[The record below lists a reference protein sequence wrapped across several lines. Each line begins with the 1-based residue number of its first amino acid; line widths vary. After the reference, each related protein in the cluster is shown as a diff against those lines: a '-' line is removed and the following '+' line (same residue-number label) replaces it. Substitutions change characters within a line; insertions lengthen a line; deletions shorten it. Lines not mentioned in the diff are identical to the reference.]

1 MTVTVLFACTY
12 RTYEGPTEFNE
23 AILSNYSE
31 HQYADEDRIAYQS
44 LENIQVTLNVST
56 GSVRGREGGRVRGN
70 VKECE
75 IKCVG
80 MCVCVCACVCLYMC
94 ECMYV

>member
-1 MTVTVLFACTY
+1 MIRMKERKNVT
-12 RTYEGPTEFNE
+12 
-23 AILSNYSE
+23 
-31 HQYADEDRIAYQS
+31 
-44 LENIQVTLNVST
+44 
-56 GSVRGREGGRVRGN
+56 EGGRVRGN